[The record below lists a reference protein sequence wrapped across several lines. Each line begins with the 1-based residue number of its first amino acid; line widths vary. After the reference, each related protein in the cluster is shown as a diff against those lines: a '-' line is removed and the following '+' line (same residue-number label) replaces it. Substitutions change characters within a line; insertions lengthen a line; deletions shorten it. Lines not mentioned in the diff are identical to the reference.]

1 MRLWSLQAVIVA
13 LMLLVGLAA
22 ANAPQIRSAPKRLQ
36 EMCAAPGQ
44 DDLAKGACA
53 EFSGG

>member
-13 LMLLVGLAA
+13 MMLLVGLAA

>member
-1 MRLWSLQAVIVA
+1 MRLWSLQAAIIAA
-13 LMLLVGLAA
+13 LLLVGWAA

-44 DDLAKGACA
+44 DEIAKGACA

>member
-1 MRLWSLQAVIVA
+1 VRLWSLQAAIIAA
-13 LMLLVGLAA
+13 LLLVGWAA

-53 EFSGG
+53 EFNAG

>member
-1 MRLWSLQAVIVA
+1 MSLWKLQAVIIA
-13 LMLLVGLAA
+13 LMLVVGWAA
-22 ANAPQIRSAPKRLQ
+22 ANAPQIRSTPKRLQ

-44 DDLAKGACA
+44 DELAKGACE